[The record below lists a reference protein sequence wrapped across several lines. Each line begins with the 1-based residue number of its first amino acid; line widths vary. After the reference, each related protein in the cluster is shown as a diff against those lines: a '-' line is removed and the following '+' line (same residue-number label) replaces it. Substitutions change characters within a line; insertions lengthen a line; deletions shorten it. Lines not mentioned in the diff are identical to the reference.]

1 MSATALGIEA
11 ELASY
16 FVALANAGS
25 LLGRYAS
32 GILADKIG
40 QSLSYQYIHVTSD
53 IISIVR
59 TNECDDPLH
68 APCCRLHLWLALY
81 TYHGSTDCNH
91 PHLRLLFRDVCF
103 INDSTHHEPRW

>member
-25 LLGRYAS
+25 LFGRYAS

-40 QSLSYQYIHVTSD
+40 QSLSY
-53 IISIVR
+53 
-59 TNECDDPLH
+59 
-68 APCCRLHLWLALY
+68 
-81 TYHGSTDCNH
+81 
-91 PHLRLLFRDVCF
+91 
-103 INDSTHHEPRW
+103 